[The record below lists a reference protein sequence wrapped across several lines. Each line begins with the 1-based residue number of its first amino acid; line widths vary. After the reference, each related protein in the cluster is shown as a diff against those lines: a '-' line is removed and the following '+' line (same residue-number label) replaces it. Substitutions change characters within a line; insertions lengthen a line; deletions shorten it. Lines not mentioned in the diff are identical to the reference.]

1 MPCFVI
7 RTYCYSQGGPDRDTL
22 LQSIGF
28 PALPLS
34 DDPKA
39 YTGGSYH
46 TSSETRRNSDESCG
60 RDCFCSSP
68 ARITV
73 RYKMQDNCKFADG
86 SDKKKMKIAIDPDT
100 CSEICMTS
108 KH

>member
-1 MPCFVI
+1 MVNCFSI
-7 RTYCYSQGGPDRDTL
+7 RTYCCSQGGPDRDTL

-28 PALPLS
+28 PAPPLS

-39 YTGGSYH
+39 YTGESYR

-60 RDCFCSSP
+60 RDCFCSSL

-73 RYKMQDNCKFADG
+73 RH
-86 SDKKKMKIAIDPDT
+86 KIKDY
-100 CSEICMTS
+100 
-108 KH
+108 

>member
-1 MPCFVI
+1 MKVVNCFVI
-7 RTYCYSQGGPDRDTL
+7 RTYCYSQGGRDRDTL

-28 PALPLS
+28 PAPLLS

-39 YTGGSYH
+39 YTGESYR

-68 ARITV
+68 ARITE
-73 RYKMQDNCKFADG
+73 RHKIEDNCKFMAG
-86 SDKKKMKIAIDPDT
+86 SDKKKMKIVFVL
-100 CSEICMTS
+100 
-108 KH
+108 